1 MWTEQWSAKKQKPFF
16 LDVVS
21 GRRTWE
27 HPVPTVAESY
37 DSVAE
42 TQDDGVKPRALQE
55 VRFFH
60 NQVKGFALHMAM
72 GGRHQLRALD
82 VCCGKGGDLHKW
94 MKSNQ
99 VAELCG
105 FDVSPSCIEE
115 AQKRASEQG
124 WVARFRVHDG
134 RKKEPWAQGAFDI
147 ISCQFAMHY
156 FFSSSKLADHFFAN
170 CARLSTPTTKL
181 VITYVD
187 EERLRAHLWGGE
199 EEYMPDFCTVSTR
212 VSEPPSG
219 QPFPYI
225 FHLDGSVNQLAEYS
239 VPQQVLIALLNRH
252 KWAVEVNEPFVE
264 FGRKHCMCLPS
275 FEEGF
280 AISRLYRVLIAARR

>member
-1 MWTEQWSAKKQKPFF
+1 
-16 LDVVS
+16 
-21 GRRTWE
+21 
-27 HPVPTVAESY
+27 
-37 DSVAE
+37 
-42 TQDDGVKPRALQE
+42 
-55 VRFFH
+55 
-60 NQVKGFALHMAM
+60 M

-115 AQKRASEQG
+115 AQKSQRTGMGRSIQG
-124 WVARFRVHDG
+124 ARRE
-134 RKKEPWAQGAFDI
+134 KKEPWDQGVFDI

-170 CARLSTPTTKL
+170 CTALSTPTTKL

-187 EERLRAHLWGGE
+187 EERLREHLWGEE
-199 EEYMPDFCTVSTR
+199 EEYMPNFCTVSTQ
-212 VSEPPSG
+212 VSKPPEG

-225 FHLDGSVNQLAEYS
+225 FHLDGSVNQLLSTRCPSRYWS
-239 VPQQVLIALLNRH
+239 
-252 KWAVEVNEPFVE
+252 PF
-264 FGRKHCMCLPS
+264 
-275 FEEGF
+275 
-280 AISRLYRVLIAARR
+280 